1 MLCTALASLQATT
14 TIVHATWPDAI
25 AVAMRY
31 NGLSNLGP
39 SQFRGGFAEPASKD
53 THVISAEKPRSRS
66 FVAAFA
72 RGLTLIE
79 VFSSSATRATMDG
92 FHKLALTIMRTTVK
106 ETGAILP

>member
-1 MLCTALASLQATT
+1 M
-14 TIVHATWPDAI
+14 
-25 AVAMRY
+25 
-31 NGLSNLGP
+31 
-39 SQFRGGFAEPASKD
+39 
-53 THVISAEKPRSRS
+53 
-66 FVAAFA
+66 AAFA